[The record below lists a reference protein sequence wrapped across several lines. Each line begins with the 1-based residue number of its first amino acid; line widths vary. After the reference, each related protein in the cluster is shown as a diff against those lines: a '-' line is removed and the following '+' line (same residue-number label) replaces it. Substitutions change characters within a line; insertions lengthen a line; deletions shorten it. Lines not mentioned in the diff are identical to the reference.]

1 MFEDR
6 TIMIRVASIGYGH
19 EPEFLLKA
27 PSQPGMRERIKR
39 AFDDHKVRQAKAK
52 L

>member
-1 MFEDR
+1 
-6 TIMIRVASIGYGH
+6 MIRVASIGYGL

-27 PSQPGMRERIKR
+27 PSQPGMGERIERALVERERER
-39 AFDDHKVRQAKAK
+39 VWVGAK

>member
-1 MFEDR
+1 
-6 TIMIRVASIGYGH
+6 MIRVAGIGYGL

-27 PSQPGMRERIKR
+27 PSQPGMRERIEL
-39 AFDDHKVRQAKAK
+39 AFNGHGTGQTKAK

>member
-1 MFEDR
+1 
-6 TIMIRVASIGYGH
+6 MIRVASIGYGL

-27 PSQPGMRERIKR
+27 PSQPGMGERIER
-39 AFDDHKVRQAKAK
+39 ALRGKKERVRVRTK

>member
-1 MFEDR
+1 MV
-6 TIMIRVASIGYGH
+6 RVASIGYGL

-27 PSQPGMRERIKR
+27 PSQPGMRERIVR
-39 AFDDHKVRQAKAK
+39 AFNDHKTAQAKAK

>member
-1 MFEDR
+1 
-6 TIMIRVASIGYGH
+6 MIRVASIGYGL

-27 PSQPGMRERIKR
+27 PSQPGMHERIER
-39 AFDDHKVRQAKAK
+39 AVNDHKTGQAKSK

>member
-6 TIMIRVASIGYGH
+6 AIMIRVASIGYGLK
-19 EPEFLLKA
+19 PEFILKA
-27 PSQPGMRERIKR
+27 PSQPGIRERIEC
-39 AFDDHKVRQAKAK
+39 AFDGRKRGHTKAK

>member
-1 MFEDR
+1 
-6 TIMIRVASIGYGH
+6 MIRVATIGYEL

-27 PSQPGMRERIKR
+27 PSQPGMRERIERAFIENKR
-39 AFDDHKVRQAKAK
+39 AQAQAK

>member
-1 MFEDR
+1 
-6 TIMIRVASIGYGH
+6 MIRVASIGYGL

-27 PSQPGMRERIKR
+27 PSQPGMGERIGR
-39 AFDDHKVRQAKAK
+39 AFNESKQAQAKAK